1 MTVELISLMNKP
13 SEVLEKTI
21 HVQERRASTGFFRLV
36 LLGILAGMFVAGG
49 AATSSVAVHAL
60 TNVGVARIVAGVV
73 FPVGLMMI
81 VFIGGEL
88 FTGNCLMILGVVDKR
103 FKIIHMLRVLVV
115 VFCSNL
121 IGALLVVILVFYSG
135 QYNYSAG
142 LLGAYTIRVAYNKA
156 TMSFLEGFCS
166 GIMCNIF
173 VCGAVFMAGA
183 AKEEGGKI
191 WAMFFTILA
200 FVVGGFEHCIANMYY
215 IPAGLLAMGNSEYL
229 ALVKETYGLTSE
241 QLANLNWGSFFTH
254 NIIPVGLG
262 NIIGGMALGG
272 ALYLVYKKLP
282 ATRRKYMNPDFE
294 NDEE

>member
-1 MTVELISLMNKP
+1 MSVELISLMNKP

-21 HVQERRASTGFFRLV
+21 HIQERRAHTGFLRLV
-36 LLGILAGMFVAGG
+36 LLGVLAGMFIAGG
-49 AATSSVAVHAL
+49 AAASSVGAHAI
-60 TNVGVARIVAGVV
+60 TNVSVVRLVTGLV

-88 FTGNCLMILGVVDKR
+88 FTGNCLMILGVVDQK
-103 FKIIHMLRVLVV
+103 FKLKSMLRVLVV

-121 IGALLVVILVFYSG
+121 IGALLVVVLIFYSG
-135 QYNYSAG
+135 QFNYSSG
-142 LLGAYTIRVAYNKA
+142 LLGAYTIKVAYTK
-156 TMSFLEGFCS
+156 TSMSFLEGFCS

-191 WAMFFTILA
+191 WAIFFTILA

-215 IPAGLLAMGNSEYL
+215 IPAGILAKGNPEYL
-229 ALVKETYGLTSE
+229 NVAMETYGYTAT
-241 QLANLNWGSFFTH
+241 QLESLNWGTFFIH

-262 NIIGGMALGG
+262 NTIGGMALGV

-282 ATRRKYMNPDFE
+282 ATRKKYKK
-294 NDEE
+294 

>member
-1 MTVELISLMNKP
+1 MSVELVKLMNKP

-21 HVQERRASTGFFRLV
+21 HVQERRANTGFFRLV
-36 LLGILAGMFVAGG
+36 LLGILAGIFIAGG
-49 AATSSVAVHAL
+49 AAASSVGVHSL
-60 TNVGVARIVAGVV
+60 TNTGVIRLVTGLV

-88 FTGNCLMILGVVDKR
+88 FTGNCLMILGVVDRK
-103 FKIIHMLRVLVV
+103 FKLVNMLRVLVV
-115 VFCSNL
+115 VFFSNL
-121 IGALLVVILVFYSG
+121 IGATLVAVLVYFSG
-135 QYNYSAG
+135 QYNYSSG
-142 LLGAYTIRVAYNKA
+142 LLGAYTIKVAYTK
-156 TMSFLEGFCS
+156 TSMSFLEGFCS

-191 WAMFFTILA
+191 WAIFFTILA

-215 IPAGLLAMGNSEYL
+215 IPAGLLAMSNPEYMSV
-229 ALVKETYGLTSE
+229 AMETYGYTAE
-241 QLANLNWGSFFTH
+241 QLEALNWGSFFTH

-262 NIIGGMALGG
+262 NLIGGMALGV

-282 ATRRKYMNPDFE
+282 ATRRHLHKQVED
-294 NDEE
+294 DI